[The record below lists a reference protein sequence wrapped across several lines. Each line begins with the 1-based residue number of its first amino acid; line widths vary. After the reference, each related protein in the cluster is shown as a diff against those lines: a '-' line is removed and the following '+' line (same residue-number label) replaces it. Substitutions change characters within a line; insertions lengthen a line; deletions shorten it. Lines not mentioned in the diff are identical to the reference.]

1 MPIIKSAKKQQRAD
15 VKKRDKNLKIKGA
28 VKKAVKNFE
37 RTTDFKNFREA
48 QSELDKAVKKG
59 LIKKNTAARRKAALV
74 KTAKKAGVKVVAKVK
89 KSGDVKVVTSK
100 AKAAAPKKAAP
111 KKTSVNTDKEVVK
124 AKKAATAKKP
134 VAKKNTKKVVKK
146 TA

>member
-37 RTTDFKNFREA
+37 RTMEFKNFQDA
-48 QSELDKAVKKG
+48 QSEIDKAVKKG

-89 KSGDVKVVTSK
+89 KSGDIKIVTNK
-100 AKAAAPKKAAP
+100 AKTAAPKKAAP
-111 KKTSVNTDKEVVK
+111 KKTGVNTDKEVVK
-124 AKKAATAKKP
+124 AKKP